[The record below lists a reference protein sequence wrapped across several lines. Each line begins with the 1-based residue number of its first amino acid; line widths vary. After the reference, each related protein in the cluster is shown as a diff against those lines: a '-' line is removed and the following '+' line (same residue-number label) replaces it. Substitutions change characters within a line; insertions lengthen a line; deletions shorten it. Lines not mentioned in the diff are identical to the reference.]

1 MDGGGQAT
9 VVGEQG
15 TGGRGGGA
23 ADGGPATARR
33 AGTSSP
39 PPDARTGADDTP
51 PARRPKRT
59 LGALALGLCA
69 IGVAVG
75 SGADFHAETA
85 NPSNTF
91 SAGALS
97 MDNSRNGA
105 AILTATD
112 MKPGGPTQTGLVD
125 IKNTGSVDGNFRL
138 SRDQL
143 TSSDT
148 TPTNP
153 SPFANKVDI
162 WVVDCGAFST
172 VNGPYG
178 AVDTTPTCGDAD
190 DHTLYLGSLA
200 SQNSPIELGTYQP
213 GEKHRYDFEASLAG
227 SAGNEDRGDSA
238 SVRYVF
244 DATQTP

>member
-1 MDGGGQAT
+1 VDGGGQAT

-148 TPTNP
+148 TPANP

-190 DHTLYLGSLA
+190 DHTLYNGTLA
-200 SQNSPIELGTYQP
+200 NQNAAIDLGTFHP
-213 GEKHRYDFEASLAG
+213 GDQHRYWFGTLLDET
-227 SAGNEDRGDSA
+227 AGNEYAGDGASA
-238 SVRYVF
+238 RFVF
-244 DATQTP
+244 DALQTH